1 MKKSKML
8 FWLAGCM
15 LAVVLAIGA
24 VKPAQAGAPDEGMW
38 LPMFIE
44 DMTLENMEALGLRI
58 TPEMIYSINN
68 SSIKDAIVGLSSSKT
83 PSGFFCTA
91 EVVSD
96 KGLLFTNHHCG
107 YDIIQQHST
116 IEHDY
121 LKDGFW
127 AMSLEEELM
136 NENLTATFFIRME
149 DVTDSIMPSL
159 SDTMSE
165 SDRSAEVRQ
174 ISDRLKKAAAEDG
187 RYHVVVKDFFGGS
200 EFYLFVYE
208 VFQDVRLVGAP
219 PSSIGK
225 YGGDTDNWMWPRH
238 TGDFSIF
245 RVYTAPDGSSAAYS
259 EENVPMKPKYHLPV
273 SLDGVEEGDFA
284 MIWGYPGS
292 TDRYLSSYGVNFQV
306 NHFDPYIVDLLG
318 AKLEVWRAD
327 MDADREVAIKYASK
341 YASLANGWKYF
352 IGEARGLKRLDV
364 EGQKRELEKKF
375 QAWVNED
382 PVRQEKYGD
391 VLAELEK
398 GYSTMGADFKPLIY
412 TALGANGGPEIFEL
426 ARNFNTLKGL
436 LEEKDKTGA
445 IEMTADELQS
455 VVANHFENYNSS
467 TDMKVFARMMELYYN
482 EMPKE
487 LLPEVFVEMV
497 DDYNGDFDAM
507 AADYWEETVF
517 STEEKAYAFL
527 DNPKFKTLDKDPILA
542 LTNAFSGTMMKVSG
556 NYGQASSALEK
567 YHRLFIAGLRE
578 MHPDKAFYPDAN
590 STMRFTY
597 GTVQPYK
604 AADAVY
610 YDYKTHLSG
619 VMEKEDPSNEEFIVP
634 DKLKELY
641 KNKDFGPYG
650 EDGRLVT
657 CFLTTNDITGGN
669 SGSPVLNGSG
679 ELIGLAFDGNWE
691 AMSGNIAYEPN
702 LQRTICVDIRYVLFV
717 IDKYAGAQNLI
728 DELTFA
734 PYRITMAR
742 EDFPGKLIK
751 IPLDEVQYDIR
762 GVKNDKEK

>member
-1 MKKSKML
+1 MKKSKMFL
-8 FWLAGCM
+8 WLAVLM
-15 LAVVLAIGA
+15 LAVTLGTG
-24 VKPAQAGAPDEGMW
+24 KSAQAGAPDEGMW

-44 DMTLENMEALGLRI
+44 DMTLDNMEALGLRI

-68 SSIKDAIVGLSSSKT
+68 SSIKDAIVGLSNSKT

-107 YDIIQQHST
+107 YDIIQQHSS

-149 DVTDSIMPSL
+149 DVTDSIIPFL
-159 SDTMSE
+159 SDTMPE
-165 SDRSAEVRQ
+165 SDRSSKVRELTNK
-174 ISDRLKKAAAEDG
+174 LKKGASEDG

-200 EFYLFVYE
+200 EYYLFVYE
-208 VFQDVRLVGAP
+208 VFEDVRLVGAP

-225 YGGDTDNWMWPRH
+225 FGGDTDNWMWPRH
-238 TGDFSIF
+238 TGDFSVF
-245 RVYTAPDGSSAAYS
+245 RVYSAPDGKPAPPA

-284 MIWGYPGS
+284 MVWGYPGS

-306 NHFDPYIVDLLG
+306 NHFDPYIVELLG
-318 AKLEVWRAD
+318 AKLEVWKEYMA
-327 MDADREVAIKYASK
+327 ADREVGIQYASK

-352 IGEARGLKRLDV
+352 IGEAKGLKRLDV
-364 EGQKRELEKKF
+364 EGQKRELENEF
-375 QAWVNED
+375 QSWVDAD
-382 PVRQEKYGD
+382 PARKEKYGE
-391 VLAELEK
+391 VLDKLKE
-398 GYSTMGADFKPLIY
+398 GYEGMGADFKPMIY
-412 TALGANGGPEIFEL
+412 TALGAMGGPEIFGITSS
-426 ARNFNTLKGL
+426 FNTLKGL

-445 IEMTADELQS
+445 IEMTAEELRG
-455 VVANHFENYNSS
+455 VVSGHFEYYNTA
-467 TDMKVFARMMELYYN
+467 TDRAVFAKMMKLYYD

-487 LLPEVFVEMV
+487 LLPEVFLEMV
-497 DDYNGDFDAM
+497 DDYKGDFDAM
-507 AADYWEETVF
+507 AAGVYEESIF
-517 STEEKAYAFL
+517 STEAKLNAFL
-527 DNPKFKTLDKDPILA
+527 DNPKFKVLDKDPALA
-542 LTNAFSGTMMKVSG
+542 LSNAFTGVMMSVSG
-556 NYGQASSALEK
+556 NYGQASSSLGK
-567 YHRLFIAGLRE
+567 YERLFIAGLRE

-597 GTVQPYK
+597 GTVQDYK

-619 VMEKEDPSNEEFIVP
+619 VMEKEDPSNPEFFVP
-634 DKLKELY
+634 EKLKELY
-641 KNKDFGPYG
+641 EAKDYGPYG
-650 EDGRLVT
+650 ENGRMVT

-702 LQRTICVDIRYVLFV
+702 LQRTICVDIRYVLLV
-717 IDKYAGAQNLI
+717 IDKFAGAQNLI

-734 PYRITMAR
+734 PHKFTMAR
-742 EDFPGKLIK
+742 EDFPGELAK
-751 IPLDEVQYDIR
+751 IPLNEVMHDIR
-762 GVKNDKEK
+762 